1 MKNEKTK
8 RDELL
13 RKAQEV
19 ANNIIEEKRVHDD
32 LERRMK
38 VFNKEKRDLTH
49 EVTKSEKEL
58 LIQIELKKKLQSKI
72 DEMRRKYKKKNKIIF
87 FLIVFVKFL

>member
-13 RKAQEV
+13 RRAQEV
-19 ANNIIEEKRVHDD
+19 ANSTIEAKRVHDEF
-32 LERRMK
+32 ERRMK
-38 VFNKEKRDLTH
+38 SFNKEKRDLTH

-58 LIQIELKKKLQSKI
+58 VIQGELMKKMRQKI
-72 DEMRRKYKKKNKIIF
+72 DEMRRKS
-87 FLIVFVKFL
+87 VSRTFVSS